1 MKSRKRQNVSL
12 AVDHL
17 EGRRVPSGFSALRL
31 EAAPQLAESSPAS
44 WVELN
49 PQPLP
54 PASGGLDEV
63 AIIIVGG

>member
-1 MKSRKRQNVSL
+1 MNTRKRQNVPL

-17 EGRRVPSGFSALRL
+17 EGRRVPSGFSALSL
-31 EAAPQLAESSPAS
+31 GSAPELVDSAPTA

-54 PASGGLDEV
+54 PRADGFDEF

>member
-31 EAAPQLAESSPAS
+31 EAAPQLADSSPAA

-54 PASGGLDEV
+54 PRADGFDEY